1 MFGGVMIKEKGI
13 MVCNPVYYEM
23 DGLKERYAELYTDE
37 PTLNDLIDIAYKY
50 AEEDLACGFGHE
62 VDSSEFIV
70 LFVDPI
76 REIEEGV
83 KGTNVY

>member
-1 MFGGVMIKEKGI
+1 MDKEKGI
-13 MVCNPVYYEM
+13 MVCNPVYYDM
-23 DGLKERYAELYTDE
+23 VTFKERYAELYTDE
-37 PTLNDLIDIAYKY
+37 PILDDLIDLALKY

-70 LFVDPI
+70 LFVDPL
-76 REIEEGV
+76 RAIEEGV

>member
-1 MFGGVMIKEKGI
+1 MDKEKGI
-13 MVCNPVYYEM
+13 MVCNPVYYDM
-23 DGLKERYAELYTDE
+23 DKLKEVYAEDNTDE
-37 PTLNDLIDIAYKY
+37 PILDDLIDLALKY

-70 LFVDPI
+70 LFVDPL
-76 REIEEGV
+76 RAIEEGV

>member
-1 MFGGVMIKEKGI
+1 MDKEKGI
-13 MVCNPVYYEM
+13 MVCNPVYYDM
-23 DGLKERYAELYTDE
+23 VTLKERYAELYTDE
-37 PTLNDLIDIAYKY
+37 PILDDLIDLALKY

-70 LFVDPI
+70 LFVDPL
-76 REIEEGV
+76 RAIEEGV